1 MHSVFNAKSKKR
13 SVIFMA
19 KYKKDLMD
27 GMRQVRLSDIQTMEN
42 QNVKPYTVAQLWNL
56 TKSS

>member
-1 MHSVFNAKSKKR
+1 
-13 SVIFMA
+13 MA
-19 KYKKDLMD
+19 KYKKKDLMD

-56 TKSS
+56 TKK